1 MTMMARIAISLLT
14 VLATVL
20 LQAQPDPLVE
30 ALRSYQAGDLAKAR
44 TQIDLA
50 VRSSE
55 HAEDPEAWLVRG
67 YVYKD
72 LFKER
77 SGQAGADELRD
88 EAVGSLYTCLGLDP
102 EQTYRDNALQAYEF
116 LARTYY
122 NDAAKALGELD
133 DQRATALFAK
143 YKETTLRVD
152 PKARI
157 MAREVEFLNALGT
170 VYNKRYIEDRSQL
183 SWFDKAVATFRQ
195 VLDLEPENYGA
206 NYNLA
211 TLYYN
216 RGVLRIR
223 GITADDDIPSIQQI
237 QEVAREFF
245 QQALPFM
252 LKAHE
257 LNPGRRETLIGLEGI
272 YYSLQ
277 DQENAERFR
286 QLFEELPPQEKDR

>member
-1 MTMMARIAISLLT
+1 MMARIAISLLT
-14 VLATVL
+14 ALATLVV
-20 LQAQPDPLVE
+20 QAQTDPLVE
-30 ALRSYQAGDLAKAR
+30 ALRSYQAGDLAAAR
-44 TQIDLA
+44 THIDLA
-50 VRSSE
+50 VRSDA

-77 SGQAGADELRD
+77 DGGEGADELRD
-88 EAVGSLYTCLGLDP
+88 EAVGSLFTCLGLDP
-102 EQTYRDNALQAYEF
+102 EGTYRDNALQAYEF

-122 NDAAKALGELD
+122 NDAAKALGNMD
-133 DQRATALFAK
+133 DQRAKALFAK

-152 PKARI
+152 PEARLTL
-157 MAREVEFLNALGT
+157 REVEFLNALGT
-170 VYNKRYIEDRSQL
+170 VYNKRYIADRGRTDL
-183 SWFDKAVATFRQ
+183 FDQAVATFKQ
-195 VLDLEPENYGA
+195 VLDLQPENYGA

-223 GITADDDIPSIQQI
+223 GITAEDDIPSIQQI

-257 LNPGRRETLIGLEGI
+257 LDPDRRETLIGLEGI